1 MKKLTVFYDANCG
14 VCASFRHWIG
24 REPAFLAIEFL
35 PYDGRQAAE
44 LCPGL
49 LERGADKK
57 IIVMADDGRLWQGAE
72 AWVLCLWA
80 LRRWRGWSK
89 QLARPLLL
97 PIAEKVCGLISSNR
111 LTLSRLL
118 HLKGDRAVASAVEQM
133 GERCVSGSCA
143 FDRGKLAAREGER

>member
-1 MKKLTVFYDANCG
+1 MKKLTVFYDPNCG
-14 VCASFRHWIG
+14 VCSSFRDWMG
-24 REPAFLAIEFL
+24 REPAFVAIEFL
-35 PYDGRQAAE
+35 PYDSRQAAE

-72 AWVLCLWA
+72 GWVLCLWA

-89 QLARPLLL
+89 RLAKPLLL

-111 LTLSRLL
+111 LALSRLL
-118 HLKGDRAVASAVEQM
+118 HLKGDREIASAVEQM
-133 GERCVSGSCA
+133 GESGVTGSWA
-143 FDRGKLAAREGER
+143 LDRAKLAVRKEER

>member
-35 PYDGRQAAE
+35 PYDSRQAAE

-80 LRRWRGWSK
+80 LPSVAGMVE
-89 QLARPLLL
+89 ATCP
-97 PIAEKVCGLISSNR
+97 ASSP
-111 LTLSRLL
+111 
-118 HLKGDRAVASAVEQM
+118 A
-133 GERCVSGSCA
+133 
-143 FDRGKLAAREGER
+143 DRGEGLRTDFEQSTHPLKIAPLEGGSGCCECGGADGGALGEWKM